1 VPNVPSRA
9 VRQTLSSL
17 HEMAVAP
24 PEVLPALGRNRPVL
38 NGIAGVLA
46 AVAFAGVLVQVAV
59 VSGVGVGVLVTVV
72 HRIGALEPVEIV
84 V

>member
-1 VPNVPSRA
+1 
-9 VRQTLSSL
+9 
-17 HEMAVAP
+17 
-24 PEVLPALGRNRPVL
+24 L
-38 NGIAGVLA
+38 NGFAGVLA

-59 VSGVGVGVLVTVV
+59 VSGVGVRVLVTVV